1 MSSKTIIHL
10 EFFTRDRRVI
20 VTVHVHNVC
29 NSPCIGIVTV
39 QLSHIPHNELL
50 ITKIMFKCLLIYQDI
65 FPMTVVVQVG
75 GSAFF
80 Q

>member
-20 VTVHVHNVC
+20 VTVVC

-39 QLSHIPHNELL
+39 QLSHIHHNELL
-50 ITKIMFKCLLIYQDI
+50 ITKIMFKCLLIHQDI

-80 Q
+80 QYN